1 MKIATKKQIP
11 MEDTNKLFQS
21 KNNHLIHKE
30 AIDLIVKTLPGAVS
44 MDAISGYD
52 APYHVEWNGMSFIV
66 KVARPSRKIS
76 QKRAKWFYALREK
89 DHMAGDFFILFCL
102 LESNVEAIYV
112 MPRVFLPKV
121 YITITRLNGN
131 MRYDYFRTTI
141 QDLANKIMEVKNN
154 LPKLA
159 KIYREA
165 EELKGGRL

>member
-1 MKIATKKQIP
+1 MF
-11 MEDTNKLFQS
+11 ES
-21 KNNHLIHKE
+21 KNNHLVHKE
-30 AIDLIVKTLPGAVS
+30 AIDLIVHTLPGAVS

-52 APYHVEWNGMSFIV
+52 APYHVEWNGMKFIV
-66 KVARPSRKIS
+66 KAARPSRKLS

-89 DHMAGDFFILFCL
+89 DHQAGDFFILFCL

-112 MPRVFLPKV
+112 IPRAFLPKV

-141 QDLANKIMEVKNN
+141 QDLATKIMEVKTN

-159 KIYREA
+159 RIYREA
-165 EELKGGRL
+165 EELRGGDL